1 MDNYFQNNFPKYLV
15 VRRTTRSQC
24 LVVLTHFLVV
34 EDTRT
39 REFCYP
45 VYGIKES
52 FCWFGI
58 FVEFYLAFDYE

>member
-1 MDNYFQNNFPKYLV
+1 MDDYFQITFPQNNLV
-15 VRRTTRSQC
+15 VRRTTKSQY

-45 VYGIKES
+45 GYPLKKYKET
-52 FCWFGI
+52 
-58 FVEFYLAFDYE
+58 